1 MQTTSLIEQ
10 IKKRGYQV
18 PNIIIPSPEL
28 LNIKDLIDTYSHTTI
43 TPQPRKPRYVLTR
56 SRDFLDFHF
65 HIKEVPYYHETKIG
79 PIKIEKYGTIHPYG
93 LPITKQKGEDTFYGC
108 LREVIDYKDDQILS
122 HSYRGIELSKNLSDL
137 SSLSYTHEIV
147 HSELNHVKGTIKDY
161 SNIEFLSIF
170 LETLQAYETSQD
182 LLRLH
187 DTERLLELSGI
198 IKELKE
204 HHRTT
209 NPQIKDILLEGSS
222 YAESTLKA
230 YSLFI
235 KYYNSSTSIKK
246 EILNNIQ
253 KIFNYEISVE
263 DFLTKFD
270 ITFSESLDSAIM
282 RKYLKRR

>member
-1 MQTTSLIEQ
+1 MQPTSLTEQ

-43 TPQPRKPRYVLTR
+43 TPQPRKLRYVLTK
-56 SRDFLDFHF
+56 SRDFIDSHF
-65 HIKEVPYYHETKIG
+65 HIKEVPYYHKTNIG
-79 PIKIEKYGTIHPYG
+79 PICIEKYGTIHPYG
-93 LPITKQKGEDTFYGC
+93 LPITRIKGEDSFYGS
-108 LREVIDYKDDQILS
+108 LREVLDFKDDRLINQ
-122 HSYRGIELSKNLSDL
+122 SYKGIELSKKITDL
-137 SSLSYTHEIV
+137 SALSYTHEIT
-147 HSELNHVKGTIKDY
+147 HSELNHVKGIINDY

-170 LETLQAYETSQD
+170 LEILQAYETSPD

-187 DTERLLELSGI
+187 DQERLLELSGI
-198 IKELKE
+198 INELTKYHTSEEDIKEVLV
-204 HHRTT
+204 
-209 NPQIKDILLEGSS
+209 EGSS

-235 KYYNSSTSIKK
+235 KYYNSSSSIKK

-263 DFLTKFD
+263 EFLTIYE
-270 ITFSESLDSAIM
+270 ITFTSSQNVKSISN
-282 RKYLKRR
+282 YLKR